1 MRLDG
6 GCGGVGGFGLVSGVT
21 RKPRLLPRPK
31 RKVRVE
37 LFFTQG
43 RGSLPSQSSRN
54 SENRREA
61 SVQPM
66 LALFSTVT
74 V

>member
-1 MRLDG
+1 MRRGRWG
-6 GCGGVGGFGLVSGVT
+6 GPLWGVT
-21 RKPRLLPRPK
+21 RNPSLLPAPK

-37 LFFTQG
+37 LVATQG

-54 SENRREA
+54 SVNRPEA

-66 LALFSTVT
+66 DAESSTVT
-74 V
+74 T